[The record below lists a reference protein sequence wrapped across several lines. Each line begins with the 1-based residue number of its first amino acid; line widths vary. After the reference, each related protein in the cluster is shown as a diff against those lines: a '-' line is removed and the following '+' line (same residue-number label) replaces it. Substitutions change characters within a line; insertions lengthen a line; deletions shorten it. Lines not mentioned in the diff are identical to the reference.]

1 MVDDEKAVRVLVA
14 DVGVDEVTVVTG
26 LSTRP
31 DVNSAIDMYLDELSR
46 RPHDADLDK
55 PDWPFREGTY
65 KDELCPGDARKS

>member
-55 PDWPFREGTY
+55 PD
-65 KDELCPGDARKS
+65 